1 MGLDYKL
8 DLHSVGT
15 GGQWWNVGDVIRF
28 GLGSL
33 FVLHLGKRETQ
44 CLREGP
50 VMFLGLLIFL
60 FFFLNLGEDYIS
72 VFILIIHL
80 VVYL

>member
-15 GGQWWNVGDVIRF
+15 GGQWWDVGDVIRF

-50 VMFLGLLIFL
+50 VLKSLRK
-60 FFFLNLGEDYIS
+60 EAVRTS
-72 VFILIIHL
+72 KW
-80 VVYL
+80 YLSP